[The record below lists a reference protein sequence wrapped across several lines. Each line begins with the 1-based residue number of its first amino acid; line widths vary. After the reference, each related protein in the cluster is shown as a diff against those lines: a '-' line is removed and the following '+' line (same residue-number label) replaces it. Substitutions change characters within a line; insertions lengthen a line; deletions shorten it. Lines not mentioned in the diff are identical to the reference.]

1 MIVLDLRLPDAAPR
15 AAFAA
20 LRDAAPS
27 ARVVIYSARE
37 SSRRWYEQ
45 GAQFFGKATD
55 RLDALFDWCRIE
67 ADRVGG

>member
-1 MIVLDLRLPDAAPR
+1 
-15 AAFAA
+15 

-27 ARVVIYSARE
+27 ARVVIYSGKE
-37 SSRRWYEQ
+37 SSRRWYERQ

-55 RLDALFDWCRIE
+55 RLDALFDGCGIE